1 MLRMLKRRRTR
12 FWLVVLLALAAG
24 LTFGVVFL
32 RSLRSPFNQ
41 ALYEQITLG
50 MTLEDLT
57 ILVGAS
63 PGCYD
68 VSLDEKFVNM
78 RHEGKIT
85 FGNNDYQEVEKEP
98 GVHDYFSRQ

>member
-1 MLRMLKRRRTR
+1 MVRMLKRRRTR
-12 FWLVVLLALAAG
+12 FWLVVVLVLAAG
-24 LTFGVVFL
+24 LTVGVAFV

-41 ALYEQITLG
+41 GLYEQITLG
-50 MTLEDLT
+50 MTLEELT
-57 ILVGAS
+57 TLAGVP

-85 FGNNDYQEVEKEP
+85 FGDNDCQEVVKAP
-98 GVHDYFSRQ
+98 GVH